1 MNERVKQR
9 VVGVIV
15 IIALAVIFVPLM
27 FDLRQQSAMD
37 TQLSPVPPMP
47 DDLHALTL
55 PLDPSAVV
63 TTPEA
68 AAPST
73 DGRAAE
79 AINTPPVLEKTFETE
94 ANPLV
99 QAWIVQLG
107 SFEEEKNA
115 QALTSRLRKEGFHAF
130 VEEVADS
137 KNGSF
142 RVRVGPEVTR
152 AGADAIKAKLQKQM
166 KLQAMVMAYH
176 IK

>member
-15 IIALAVIFVPLM
+15 IVALAVIFVPLM
-27 FDLRQQSAMD
+27 FDLRQQPAMD

-47 DDLHALTL
+47 DDLHPLTL
-55 PLDPSAVV
+55 PLDSSDV

-68 AAPST
+68 MAPSA
-73 DGRAAE
+73 DRHAAE
-79 AINTPPVLEKTFETE
+79 ANNSPPVPEKTFQSE
-94 ANPLV
+94 ANPLA
-99 QAWIVQLG
+99 QAWVVQLG

-115 QALTSRLRKEGFHAF
+115 QALTNRLRQEGFHAF